1 MDEPASSS
9 SEPDLPAPA
18 ISGIDPAPRIL
29 VCLAGRGSARYQMRI
44 GEREFA
50 QQYGTEKEW
59 RCPAYLEDGSYL
71 VSVRIQNVFGLW
83 SQWASVQ
90 VTIRNRGKGN
100 IYLTSRVIGRET
112 LLSWNA
118 VGDFTGFLIKRDGK
132 AIAETGKQPF
142 LIDYAAPNT
151 SMRL

>member
-1 MDEPASSS
+1 MASGGIGANRLPSS
-9 SEPDLPAPA
+9 FEPDLRRPA

-29 VCLAGRGSARYQMRI
+29 VCWQAEDQQGYQVRI

-50 QQYGTEKEW
+50 QRYGTEKEW

-132 AIAETGKQPF
+132 I
-142 LIDYAAPNT
+142 NC
-151 SMRL
+151 